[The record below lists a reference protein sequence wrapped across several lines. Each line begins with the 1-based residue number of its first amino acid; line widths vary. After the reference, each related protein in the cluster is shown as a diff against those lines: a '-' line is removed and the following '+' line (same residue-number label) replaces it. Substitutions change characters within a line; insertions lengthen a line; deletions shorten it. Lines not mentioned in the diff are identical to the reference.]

1 MVEPAAQA
9 RDAAAHEH
17 DATAQAHDAAAGAD
31 RALRHW
37 ISGAADGDWSQLIG
51 MLAPDVVFS
60 VPVEGFYGNRSGRSD
75 ASRFFAHLTD
85 AVRAELTPTSAL
97 VQSDR
102 VAFEV
107 SVRGRWLERP
117 FRQALCLVFVVRDG
131 RIIEFREYLA
141 WPGGLDP
148 E

>member
-1 MVEPAAQA
+1 MVDE
-9 RDAAAHEH
+9 
-17 DATAQAHDAAAGAD
+17 AAGAH
-31 RALRHW
+31 RALQHW

-51 MLAPDVVFS
+51 MLDPEVAFS
-60 VPVEGFYGNRSGRSD
+60 VPVDGFHGNRRGRSE
-75 ASRFFAHLTD
+75 ASRFFAHLAE
-85 AVRAELTPTSAL
+85 AVRAELTPTSTL
-97 VQSDR
+97 VQGDR

-117 FRQALCLVFVVRDG
+117 FQQALCLVFVVREG

-148 E
+148 DQPPRQD